1 MGPLQDIRV
10 LDLSRLLP
18 GPFCTRMFADMGA
31 EVIKIEEPLKGDYAR
46 DFVPR
51 RGDFACWF
59 MEVNRNKKSVAL
71 DLKQETDRAVFLE
84 LVKTADVVME
94 SFRPGVLQK
103 LGVDFARAKQVNP
116 KIVYCSITGYG
127 TQGPLVKQADHDIG
141 YQSLAGLI
149 SLSGEKDGKP
159 SIPGVLAADMQASA
173 MAGMAILAA
182 LRHADRTGEGQEI
195 SLSLF
200 DTCLALVP
208 GVSATYFGNGFVNMR
223 GNNWLSGANPNYNV
237 YRTKD
242 GRYMSAGCLEE
253 KFWKN
258 LCRVLGRPDLA
269 EAIRDEANYPRLKA
283 ELGAVIGEK
292 TMAEWVELANGSDAC
307 FAPVLNYDE
316 AVATEQA
323 TADEMVLEVE
333 DAELGKYK
341 TMGFVTKFS
350 ATPCRLYRR
359 APRLG
364 EHTEEILRELRDRC
378 QTARDNTED
387 VETPK

>member
-1 MGPLQDIRV
+1 MGPLTDIRI
-10 LDLSRLLP
+10 LDMSRLLP
-18 GPFCTRMFADMGA
+18 GPFCTRLFADMGA
-31 EVIKIEEPLKGDYAR
+31 DVIKIEEPVKGDYAR

-71 DLKQETDRAVFLE
+71 DLKQESDRTLFLE
-84 LVKTADVVME
+84 LAKTAQVVVE
-94 SFRPGVLQK
+94 SYRPGVLEK
-103 LGVDFARAKQVNP
+103 LGVDFATVRKVNP

-127 TQGPLVKQADHDIG
+127 KQGPLVKQADHDIG
-141 YQSLAGLI
+141 YQSVAGLI

-159 SIPGVLAADMQASA
+159 AIPGVLAADMQASA
-173 MAGMAILAA
+173 MAGMSILAA
-182 LRHADRTGEGQEI
+182 LHHAERTGEGQEI
-195 SLSLF
+195 SISLF

-242 GRYMSAGCLEE
+242 GRYMSVGCLEE

-258 LCRVLGRPDLA
+258 LCRVLERPDLVP
-269 EAIRDEANYPRLKA
+269 AIREEDKYPWLKE
-283 ELGAVIGEK
+283 ELATVIAGK
-292 TMAEWVELANGSDAC
+292 TMREWVELAKGSDAC

-316 AVATEQA
+316 ALASEQA
-323 TADEMVLEVE
+323 KADEMVLDVE
-333 DAELGKYK
+333 DEELGKYK

-350 ATPCRLYRR
+350 GTPCALYRR

-364 EHTEEILRELRDRC
+364 EHTEEILKEIAKKKADC
-378 QTARDNTED
+378 E
-387 VETPK
+387 

>member
-10 LDLSRLLP
+10 LDMSRLLP
-18 GPFCTRMFADMGA
+18 GPFCTRLFADMGA
-31 EVIKIEEPLKGDYAR
+31 DVIKIEEPVKGDYSR

-71 DLKQETDRAVFLE
+71 DLKNEEDRRLFLE
-84 LVKTADVVME
+84 LAKTAQVVVE
-94 SFRPGVLQK
+94 SYRPGVMKK
-103 LGVDFARAKQVNP
+103 LGVDFETVKQVNP

-127 TQGPLVKQADHDIG
+127 KQGPLVKQADHDIG

-173 MAGMAILAA
+173 MAGMSILAA
-182 LRHADRTGEGQEI
+182 LHHAEQTGEGQEI

-242 GRYMSAGCLEE
+242 GRYMSVGCLEE

-258 LCRVLGRPDLA
+258 LCGVLERPDLVPVIQD
-269 EAIRDEANYPRLKA
+269 ETKYPWLKDELTAIIAT
-283 ELGAVIGEK
+283 K
-292 TMAEWVELANGSDAC
+292 TMEEWVELAKGSDSC

-316 AVATEQA
+316 ALATGQA
-323 TADEMVLEVE
+323 MADEMVLDVE
-333 DAELGKYK
+333 DPELGNYK

-350 ATPCRLYRR
+350 ATPCQLYRR

-364 EHTEEILRELRDRC
+364 EHTEEILGEIAEPE
-378 QTARDNTED
+378 Q
-387 VETPK
+387 KHQ

>member
-1 MGPLQDIRV
+1 MGPLTDIRV

-31 EVIKIEEPLKGDYAR
+31 DVIKIEEPVKGDYAR

-71 DLKQETDRAVFLE
+71 DLKQEKDREAFLE

-103 LGVDFARAKQVNP
+103 LGVDFAAAKKVNP

-127 TQGPLVKQADHDIG
+127 KQGPLVKQADHDIG

-195 SLSLF
+195 NISLF

-242 GRYMSAGCLEE
+242 GRYMSVGCLEE

-258 LCRVLGRPDLA
+258 LCNLLGRPDLVT
-269 EAIRDEANYPRLKA
+269 EIRDEKNYPRLQA
-283 ELGAVIGEK
+283 ELSSIIQEK
-292 TMAEWVELANGSDAC
+292 TLEEWVELAKGSDAC

-323 TADEMVLEVE
+323 KADEMVIDVQDE
-333 DAELGKYK
+333 ELGDYK
-341 TMGFVTKFS
+341 TMGFVPKFS
-350 ATPCRLYRR
+350 ATPCRFYRR

-364 EHTEEILRELRDRC
+364 EHTEEILRELKK
-378 QTARDNTED
+378 E
-387 VETPK
+387 

>member
-1 MGPLQDIRV
+1 MGPLTDIRI
-10 LDLSRLLP
+10 LDMSRLLP
-18 GPFCTRMFADMGA
+18 GPFCTRLFADMGA
-31 EVIKIEEPLKGDYAR
+31 DVIKIEEPVKGDYAR

-71 DLKQETDRAVFLE
+71 DLKQESDRTLFLE
-84 LVKTADVVME
+84 LAKTAQVVVE
-94 SFRPGVLQK
+94 SYRPGVLEK
-103 LGVDFARAKQVNP
+103 LGVDFATVRKVNP

-127 TQGPLVKQADHDIG
+127 KQGPLVKQADHDIG
-141 YQSLAGLI
+141 YQSVAGLI

-159 SIPGVLAADMQASA
+159 AIPGVLAADMQASA
-173 MAGMAILAA
+173 MAGMSILAA
-182 LRHADRTGEGQEI
+182 LHHAERTGEGQEI
-195 SLSLF
+195 SISLF

-242 GRYMSAGCLEE
+242 GRYMSVGCLEE

-258 LCRVLGRPDLA
+258 LCRVLERPDLVP
-269 EAIRDEANYPRLKA
+269 AIREEDKYPWLKQ
-283 ELGAVIGEK
+283 ELATVIAGK
-292 TMAEWVELANGSDAC
+292 TMREWVELAKGSDAC

-316 AVATEQA
+316 ALASEQVI
-323 TADEMVLEVE
+323 ADEMVLDVE
-333 DAELGKYK
+333 DEELGKYK

-350 ATPCRLYRR
+350 GTPCALYRR

-364 EHTEEILRELRDRC
+364 EHTEEILKEIAKKKADC
-378 QTARDNTED
+378 E
-387 VETPK
+387 

>member
-10 LDLSRLLP
+10 LDMSRLLP
-18 GPFCTRMFADMGA
+18 GPFCTRLFADMGA
-31 EVIKIEEPLKGDYAR
+31 DVIKIEEPVKGDYSR
-46 DFVPR
+46 NFVPR

-71 DLKQETDRAVFLE
+71 DLKNEEERRLFLE
-84 LVKTADVVME
+84 LAKTAQVVVE
-94 SFRPGVLQK
+94 SYRPGVMKK
-103 LGVDFARAKQVNP
+103 LGVDFETVKQVNP

-127 TQGPLVKQADHDIG
+127 KQGPLVKQADHDIG

-173 MAGMAILAA
+173 MAGMSILAA
-182 LRHADRTGEGQEI
+182 LHHAERTGEGQEI

-242 GRYMSAGCLEE
+242 GRYMSVGCLEE

-258 LCRVLGRPDLA
+258 LCGVLERPDLIPVIQD
-269 EAIRDEANYPRLKA
+269 ETKYPWLKDELTAIIAT
-283 ELGAVIGEK
+283 K
-292 TMAEWVELANGSDAC
+292 TMEEWVELAKGSDSC

-316 AVATEQA
+316 ALATGQA
-323 TADEMVLEVE
+323 IADEMVLDVE
-333 DAELGKYK
+333 DPELGNYK

-350 ATPCRLYRR
+350 ATPCQLYRR

-364 EHTEEILRELRDRC
+364 EHTEEILSEIAEPE
-378 QTARDNTED
+378 Q
-387 VETPK
+387 KHQQ

>member
-1 MGPLQDIRV
+1 MGPLTDIRI
-10 LDLSRLLP
+10 LDMSRLLP
-18 GPFCTRMFADMGA
+18 GPFCTRLFADMGA
-31 EVIKIEEPLKGDYAR
+31 DVIKIEEPVKGDYAR

-71 DLKQETDRAVFLE
+71 DLKQESDRTLFLE
-84 LVKTADVVME
+84 LAKTAQVVVE
-94 SFRPGVLQK
+94 SYRPGVLEK
-103 LGVDFARAKQVNP
+103 LGVDFATVRKVNP

-127 TQGPLVKQADHDIG
+127 KQGPLVKQADHDIG
-141 YQSLAGLI
+141 YQSVAGLI

-159 SIPGVLAADMQASA
+159 AIPGVLAADMQASA
-173 MAGMAILAA
+173 MAGMSILAA
-182 LRHADRTGEGQEI
+182 LHHAERTGEGQEI
-195 SLSLF
+195 SISLF

-242 GRYMSAGCLEE
+242 GRYMSVGCLEE

-258 LCRVLGRPDLA
+258 LCRVLERPDLVP
-269 EAIRDEANYPRLKA
+269 AIREEDKYPWLKQ
-283 ELGAVIGEK
+283 ELATVIAGK
-292 TMAEWVELANGSDAC
+292 TMREWVELAKGSDAC

-316 AVATEQA
+316 ALASEQA
-323 TADEMVLEVE
+323 KADEMVLDVE
-333 DAELGKYK
+333 DEELGKYK

-350 ATPCRLYRR
+350 GTPCALYRR

-364 EHTEEILRELRDRC
+364 EHTEEILKEIAKKKADC
-378 QTARDNTED
+378 E
-387 VETPK
+387 

>member
-10 LDLSRLLP
+10 LDMSRLLP
-18 GPFCTRMFADMGA
+18 GPFCTRLFADMGA
-31 EVIKIEEPLKGDYAR
+31 DVIKIEEPVKGDYSR

-71 DLKQETDRAVFLE
+71 DLKNEEDRRLFLE
-84 LVKTADVVME
+84 LAKTAQVVVE
-94 SFRPGVLQK
+94 SYRPGVMKK
-103 LGVDFARAKQVNP
+103 LGVDFETVKQVNP

-127 TQGPLVKQADHDIG
+127 KQGPLVKQADHDIG
-141 YQSLAGLI
+141 DQSLAGLI

-173 MAGMAILAA
+173 MAGMSILAA
-182 LRHADRTGEGQEI
+182 LHHAEQTGEGQEI

-242 GRYMSAGCLEE
+242 GRYMSVGCLEE

-258 LCRVLGRPDLA
+258 LCGVLERSDLIPVIQD
-269 EAIRDEANYPRLKA
+269 ETKYPWLKDELTAIIAT
-283 ELGAVIGEK
+283 K
-292 TMAEWVELANGSDAC
+292 TMEEWVELAKGSDSC

-316 AVATEQA
+316 ALATGQA
-323 TADEMVLEVE
+323 MADEMVLDVE
-333 DAELGKYK
+333 DPELGNYK

-350 ATPCRLYRR
+350 ATPCQLYRR

-364 EHTEEILRELRDRC
+364 EHTEEILGEIAEPE
-378 QTARDNTED
+378 Q
-387 VETPK
+387 KHQQ

>member
-1 MGPLQDIRV
+1 MGPLTDIRI
-10 LDLSRLLP
+10 LDMSRLLP
-18 GPFCTRMFADMGA
+18 GPFCTRLFADMGA
-31 EVIKIEEPLKGDYAR
+31 DVIKIEEPVKGDYAR

-71 DLKQETDRAVFLE
+71 DLKQESDRTLFLE
-84 LVKTADVVME
+84 LAKTAQVVVE
-94 SFRPGVLQK
+94 SYRPGVLEK
-103 LGVDFARAKQVNP
+103 LGVDFATVRKVNP

-127 TQGPLVKQADHDIG
+127 KQGPLVKQADHDIG
-141 YQSLAGLI
+141 YQSVAGLI

-159 SIPGVLAADMQASA
+159 AIPGVLAVDMQASA
-173 MAGMAILAA
+173 MAGMSILAA
-182 LRHADRTGEGQEI
+182 LHHAERTGEGQEI
-195 SLSLF
+195 SISLF

-242 GRYMSAGCLEE
+242 GRYMSVGCLEE

-258 LCRVLGRPDLA
+258 LCRVLERPDLIP
-269 EAIRDEANYPRLKA
+269 AIREEDKYPWLKQ
-283 ELGAVIGEK
+283 ELATVIAGK
-292 TMAEWVELANGSDAC
+292 TMREWVELAKGSDAC

-316 AVATEQA
+316 ALASEQVI
-323 TADEMVLEVE
+323 ADEMVLDVE
-333 DAELGKYK
+333 DEELGKYK

-350 ATPCRLYRR
+350 GTPCALYRR

-364 EHTEEILRELRDRC
+364 EHTEEILKEIAKKKADC
-378 QTARDNTED
+378 E
-387 VETPK
+387 

>member
-10 LDLSRLLP
+10 LDMSRLLP
-18 GPFCTRMFADMGA
+18 GPFCTRLFADMGA
-31 EVIKIEEPLKGDYAR
+31 DVIKIEEPVKGDYSR

-71 DLKQETDRAVFLE
+71 DLKNEEDRRLFLE
-84 LVKTADVVME
+84 LAKTAQVVVE
-94 SFRPGVLQK
+94 SYRPGVMKK
-103 LGVDFARAKQVNP
+103 LGVDFETVKQVNP

-127 TQGPLVKQADHDIG
+127 KQGPLVKQADHDIG

-173 MAGMAILAA
+173 MAGMSILAA
-182 LRHADRTGEGQEI
+182 LHHAEQTGEGQEI

-242 GRYMSAGCLEE
+242 GRYMSVGCLEE

-258 LCRVLGRPDLA
+258 LCGVLERPDLVPVIQDDTKYPWLKD
-269 EAIRDEANYPRLKA
+269 ELTAIIAT
-283 ELGAVIGEK
+283 K
-292 TMAEWVELANGSDAC
+292 TMEEWVELAKGSDSC

-316 AVATEQA
+316 ALATGQA
-323 TADEMVLEVE
+323 IADEMVLDVE
-333 DAELGKYK
+333 DQELGNYK

-350 ATPCRLYRR
+350 ATPCQLYRR

-364 EHTEEILRELRDRC
+364 EHTEEILSEIAEPE
-378 QTARDNTED
+378 Q
-387 VETPK
+387 KHQ

>member
-10 LDLSRLLP
+10 LDMSRLLP
-18 GPFCTRMFADMGA
+18 GPFCTRLFADMGA
-31 EVIKIEEPLKGDYAR
+31 DVIKIEEPVKGDYSR

-71 DLKQETDRAVFLE
+71 DLKNEEDRRLFLE
-84 LVKTADVVME
+84 LAKTAQVVVE
-94 SFRPGVLQK
+94 SYRPGVMKK
-103 LGVDFARAKQVNP
+103 LGVDFETVKQVNP

-127 TQGPLVKQADHDIG
+127 KQGPLVKQADHDIG

-173 MAGMAILAA
+173 MAGMSILAA
-182 LRHADRTGEGQEI
+182 LHHAEQTGEGQEI

-242 GRYMSAGCLEE
+242 GRYMSVGCLEE

-258 LCRVLGRPDLA
+258 LCGVLERPDLVPVIQD
-269 EAIRDEANYPRLKA
+269 ETKYPWLKDELTAIIAT
-283 ELGAVIGEK
+283 K
-292 TMAEWVELANGSDAC
+292 TMEEWVELAKGSDSC

-316 AVATEQA
+316 ALATGQA
-323 TADEMVLEVE
+323 MADEMVLDVE
-333 DAELGKYK
+333 DPELGNYK

-350 ATPCRLYRR
+350 ATPCQLYRR

-364 EHTEEILRELRDRC
+364 EHTEEILGEIAEPE
-378 QTARDNTED
+378 Q
-387 VETPK
+387 KHQQ

>member
-1 MGPLQDIRV
+1 MGPLTDIRI
-10 LDLSRLLP
+10 LDMSRLLP
-18 GPFCTRMFADMGA
+18 GPFCTRLFADMGA
-31 EVIKIEEPLKGDYAR
+31 DVIKIEEPVKGDYAR

-71 DLKQETDRAVFLE
+71 DLKQESDRTLFLE
-84 LVKTADVVME
+84 LAKTAQVVVE
-94 SFRPGVLQK
+94 SYRPGVLEK
-103 LGVDFARAKQVNP
+103 LGVDFATVRKVNP

-127 TQGPLVKQADHDIG
+127 KQGPLVKQADHDIG
-141 YQSLAGLI
+141 YQSVAGLI

-159 SIPGVLAADMQASA
+159 AIPGVLAADMQASA
-173 MAGMAILAA
+173 MAGMSILAA
-182 LRHADRTGEGQEI
+182 LHHAERTGEGQEI
-195 SLSLF
+195 SISLF

-242 GRYMSAGCLEE
+242 GRYMSVGCLEE

-258 LCRVLGRPDLA
+258 LCRVLERPDLVP
-269 EAIRDEANYPRLKA
+269 AIRDEDKYPWLKQ
-283 ELGAVIGEK
+283 ELATVIAGK
-292 TMAEWVELANGSDAC
+292 TMREWVELAKGSDAC

-316 AVATEQA
+316 ALASEQA
-323 TADEMVLEVE
+323 KADEMVLDVE
-333 DAELGKYK
+333 DEELGKYK

-350 ATPCRLYRR
+350 GTPCALYRR

-364 EHTEEILRELRDRC
+364 EHTEEILKEIAKKKADC
-378 QTARDNTED
+378 E
-387 VETPK
+387 

>member
-1 MGPLQDIRV
+1 
-10 LDLSRLLP
+10 
-18 GPFCTRMFADMGA
+18 
-31 EVIKIEEPLKGDYAR
+31 GDYAR

-71 DLKQETDRAVFLE
+71 DLKQEKDREAFLE

-103 LGVDFARAKQVNP
+103 LGVDFTAAKKVNP

-127 TQGPLVKQADHDIG
+127 KQGPLVKQADHDIG

-195 SLSLF
+195 SISLF

-242 GRYMSAGCLEE
+242 GRYMSVGCLEE

-258 LCRVLGRPDLA
+258 LCNLLGRPDLVT
-269 EAIRDEANYPRLKA
+269 EIRDEKNYPRLQA
-283 ELGAVIGEK
+283 ELSSIIQEK
-292 TMAEWVELANGSDAC
+292 TLEEWVELAKGSDAC

-323 TADEMVLEVE
+323 KADEMVIDVQDE
-333 DAELGKYK
+333 ELGDYK
-341 TMGFVTKFS
+341 TMGFVPKFS
-350 ATPCRLYRR
+350 ATPCRFYRR

-364 EHTEEILRELRDRC
+364 EHTEEILRELKK
-378 QTARDNTED
+378 E
-387 VETPK
+387 

>member
-10 LDLSRLLP
+10 LDMSRLLP
-18 GPFCTRMFADMGA
+18 GPFCTRLFADMGA
-31 EVIKIEEPLKGDYAR
+31 DVIKIEEPVKGDYSR

-71 DLKQETDRAVFLE
+71 DLKNEEDRRLFLE
-84 LVKTADVVME
+84 LAKTAQVVVE
-94 SFRPGVLQK
+94 SYRPGVMKK
-103 LGVDFARAKQVNP
+103 LGVDFETVKQVNP

-127 TQGPLVKQADHDIG
+127 KQGPLVKQADHDIG

-173 MAGMAILAA
+173 MAGMSILAA
-182 LRHADRTGEGQEI
+182 LHHAEQTGEGQEI

-242 GRYMSAGCLEE
+242 GRYMSVGCLEE

-258 LCRVLGRPDLA
+258 LCGVLERPDLIPVIQD
-269 EAIRDEANYPRLKA
+269 ETKYPWLKDELTAIIAT
-283 ELGAVIGEK
+283 K
-292 TMAEWVELANGSDAC
+292 TMEEWVELAKGSDSC

-316 AVATEQA
+316 ALATGQA
-323 TADEMVLEVE
+323 IADEMVLDVE
-333 DAELGKYK
+333 DQELGNYK

-350 ATPCRLYRR
+350 ATPCQLYRR

-364 EHTEEILRELRDRC
+364 EHTEEILSEI
-378 QTARDNTED
+378 TEP
-387 VETPK
+387 EQKHQ

>member
-1 MGPLQDIRV
+1 MGPLTDIRI
-10 LDLSRLLP
+10 LDMSRLLP
-18 GPFCTRMFADMGA
+18 GPFCTRLFADMGA
-31 EVIKIEEPLKGDYAR
+31 DVIKIEEPVKGDYAR

-71 DLKQETDRAVFLE
+71 DLKQESDRTLFLE
-84 LVKTADVVME
+84 LAKTAQVVVE
-94 SFRPGVLQK
+94 SYRPGVLEK
-103 LGVDFARAKQVNP
+103 LGVDFATVRKVNP

-127 TQGPLVKQADHDIG
+127 KQGPLVKQADHDIG
-141 YQSLAGLI
+141 YQSVAGLI

-159 SIPGVLAADMQASA
+159 AIPGVLAVDMQASA
-173 MAGMAILAA
+173 MAGMSILAA
-182 LRHADRTGEGQEI
+182 LHHAERTGEGQEI
-195 SLSLF
+195 SISLF

-208 GVSATYFGNGFVNMR
+208 GVSATYFGNGFVNIR

-242 GRYMSAGCLEE
+242 GRYMSVGCLEE

-258 LCRVLGRPDLA
+258 LCRVLERPDLVP
-269 EAIRDEANYPRLKA
+269 AIREEDKYPWLKE
-283 ELGAVIGEK
+283 ELATVIAGK
-292 TMAEWVELANGSDAC
+292 TMREWVELAKGSDAC

-316 AVATEQA
+316 ALASEQVI
-323 TADEMVLEVE
+323 ADEMVLDVE
-333 DAELGKYK
+333 DEELGKYK

-350 ATPCRLYRR
+350 GTPCALYRR

-364 EHTEEILRELRDRC
+364 EHTEEILKEIAKKKADC
-378 QTARDNTED
+378 E
-387 VETPK
+387 

>member
-10 LDLSRLLP
+10 LDMSRLLP
-18 GPFCTRMFADMGA
+18 GPFCTRLFADMGA
-31 EVIKIEEPLKGDYAR
+31 DVIKIEEPVKGDYSR

-71 DLKQETDRAVFLE
+71 DLKNEEDRRLFLE
-84 LVKTADVVME
+84 LAKTAQVVVE
-94 SFRPGVLQK
+94 SYRPGVMKK
-103 LGVDFARAKQVNP
+103 LGVDFETVKQVNP

-127 TQGPLVKQADHDIG
+127 KQGPLVKQADHDIG

-173 MAGMAILAA
+173 MAGMSILAA
-182 LRHADRTGEGQEI
+182 LHHAEQTGEGQEI

-242 GRYMSAGCLEE
+242 GRYMSVGCLEE

-258 LCRVLGRPDLA
+258 LCGVLERPDLIPVIQDKTKYPWLKD
-269 EAIRDEANYPRLKA
+269 ELTAIIAT
-283 ELGAVIGEK
+283 K
-292 TMAEWVELANGSDAC
+292 TMEEWVELAKGSDSC

-316 AVATEQA
+316 ALATGQA
-323 TADEMVLEVE
+323 MADEMVLDVE
-333 DAELGKYK
+333 DPELGNYK

-350 ATPCRLYRR
+350 ATPCQLYRR

-364 EHTEEILRELRDRC
+364 EHTEEILGEIAEPE
-378 QTARDNTED
+378 QK
-387 VETPK
+387 PQQ

>member
-10 LDLSRLLP
+10 LDMSRLLP
-18 GPFCTRMFADMGA
+18 GPFCTRLFADMGA
-31 EVIKIEEPLKGDYAR
+31 DVIKIEEPVEGDYSR

-71 DLKQETDRAVFLE
+71 DLKNEEDRRLFLE
-84 LVKTADVVME
+84 LAKTAQVVVE
-94 SFRPGVLQK
+94 SYRPGVMKK
-103 LGVDFARAKQVNP
+103 LGVDFETVKQVNP

-127 TQGPLVKQADHDIG
+127 KQGPLVKQADHDIG

-173 MAGMAILAA
+173 MAGMSILAA
-182 LRHADRTGEGQEI
+182 LHHAEQTGEGQEI

-242 GRYMSAGCLEE
+242 GRYMSVGCLEE

-258 LCRVLGRPDLA
+258 LCGVLERPDLIPVIQD
-269 EAIRDEANYPRLKA
+269 ETKYPWLKDELTAIIAT
-283 ELGAVIGEK
+283 K
-292 TMAEWVELANGSDAC
+292 TMEEWVELAKGSDSC

-316 AVATEQA
+316 ALATGQA
-323 TADEMVLEVE
+323 MADEMVLDVE
-333 DAELGKYK
+333 DPELGNYK

-350 ATPCRLYRR
+350 ATPCQLYRR

-364 EHTEEILRELRDRC
+364 EHTEEILSEIAEPE
-378 QTARDNTED
+378 QKY
-387 VETPK
+387 P

>member
-10 LDLSRLLP
+10 LDMSRLLP
-18 GPFCTRMFADMGA
+18 GPFCTRLFADMGA
-31 EVIKIEEPLKGDYAR
+31 DVIKIEEPVKGDYSR

-71 DLKQETDRAVFLE
+71 DLKNEEDRRLFLE
-84 LVKTADVVME
+84 LAKTAQVVVE
-94 SFRPGVLQK
+94 SYRPGVMKK
-103 LGVDFARAKQVNP
+103 LGVDFETVKQVNP

-127 TQGPLVKQADHDIG
+127 KQGPLVKQADHDIG

-173 MAGMAILAA
+173 MAGMSILAA
-182 LRHADRTGEGQEI
+182 LHHAERTGEGQEI

-242 GRYMSAGCLEE
+242 GRYMSVGCLEE

-258 LCRVLGRPDLA
+258 LCGVLERPDLIPVIQD
-269 EAIRDEANYPRLKA
+269 ETKYPWLKDELTAIIAT
-283 ELGAVIGEK
+283 K
-292 TMAEWVELANGSDAC
+292 TMEEWVELAKGSDSC

-316 AVATEQA
+316 ALATGQA
-323 TADEMVLEVE
+323 MADEMVLDVE
-333 DAELGKYK
+333 DPELGNYK

-350 ATPCRLYRR
+350 ATPCQLYRR

-364 EHTEEILRELRDRC
+364 EHTEEILSEIAEPE
-378 QTARDNTED
+378 Q
-387 VETPK
+387 KHQQ

>member
-10 LDLSRLLP
+10 LDMSRLLP
-18 GPFCTRMFADMGA
+18 GPFCTRLFADMGA
-31 EVIKIEEPLKGDYAR
+31 DVIKIEEPVKGDYSR

-71 DLKQETDRAVFLE
+71 DLKNEEDRRLFLE
-84 LVKTADVVME
+84 LAKTAQVVVE
-94 SFRPGVLQK
+94 SYRPGVMKK
-103 LGVDFARAKQVNP
+103 LGVDFETVKQVNP

-127 TQGPLVKQADHDIG
+127 KQGPLVKQADHDIG

-173 MAGMAILAA
+173 MAGMSILAA
-182 LRHADRTGEGQEI
+182 LHHAEQTGEGQEI

-242 GRYMSAGCLEE
+242 GRYMSVGCLEE

-258 LCRVLGRPDLA
+258 LCGVLERPDLIPVIQD
-269 EAIRDEANYPRLKA
+269 ETKYPWLKDELTAIIAT
-283 ELGAVIGEK
+283 K
-292 TMAEWVELANGSDAC
+292 TMEEWVELAKGSDSC

-316 AVATEQA
+316 ALATGQA
-323 TADEMVLEVE
+323 MADEMVLDVE
-333 DAELGKYK
+333 DPELGNYK

-350 ATPCRLYRR
+350 ATPCQLYRR

-364 EHTEEILRELRDRC
+364 EHTEEILGEIAEPE
-378 QTARDNTED
+378 Q
-387 VETPK
+387 KHQ

>member
-18 GPFCTRMFADMGA
+18 GPFCTRLFADMGA
-31 EVIKIEEPLKGDYAR
+31 DVIKIEEPVKGDYSR

-71 DLKQETDRAVFLE
+71 DLKQEKDRKIFLE
-84 LVKTADVVME
+84 LAKTAHVVVE
-94 SFRPGVLQK
+94 SYRPGVMEK
-103 LGVDFARAKQVNP
+103 LGVDFATVKKVNP

-127 TQGPLVKQADHDIG
+127 KQGPLVKQADHDIG

-173 MAGMAILAA
+173 LAGMSILAA

-195 SLSLF
+195 SISLF
-200 DTCLALVP
+200 DICLALVP
-208 GVSATYFGNGFVNMR
+208 GVSATYFGNGFVNVR

-242 GRYMSAGCLEE
+242 GRYMSVGCLEE
-253 KFWKN
+253 KFWTK
-258 LCRVLGRPDLA
+258 LCKVLDRPDLVT
-269 EAIRDEANYPRLKA
+269 AIRDEKNYPMLKE
-283 ELGAVIGEK
+283 ELAAIIAGK
-292 TMAEWVELANGSDAC
+292 TMAEWAELARGSDSC
-307 FAPVLNYDE
+307 FEPVLNYDE

-323 TADEMVLEVE
+323 KADEMILEIE
-333 DAELGKYK
+333 DPELGSYR
-341 TMGFVTKFS
+341 TMGFVPKFS
-350 ATPCRLYRR
+350 KTPCAFYRR

-364 EHTEEILRELRDRC
+364 ED
-378 QTARDNTED
+378 TED
-387 VETPK
+387 LLKEITEK

>member
-10 LDLSRLLP
+10 LDMSRLLP
-18 GPFCTRMFADMGA
+18 GPFCTRLFADMGA
-31 EVIKIEEPLKGDYAR
+31 DVIKIEEPVKGDYSR

-71 DLKQETDRAVFLE
+71 DLKKEEDRRLFLE
-84 LVKTADVVME
+84 LAKTAQVVVE
-94 SFRPGVLQK
+94 SYRPGVMKK
-103 LGVDFARAKQVNP
+103 LGVDFETVKQVNP

-127 TQGPLVKQADHDIG
+127 KQGPLVKQADHDIG

-173 MAGMAILAA
+173 MAGMSILAA
-182 LRHADRTGEGQEI
+182 LHHAEQTGEGQEI

-242 GRYMSAGCLEE
+242 GRYMSVGCLEE

-258 LCRVLGRPDLA
+258 LCGVLERPDLVPVIQD
-269 EAIRDEANYPRLKA
+269 ETKYPWLKDELTAIIAT
-283 ELGAVIGEK
+283 K
-292 TMAEWVELANGSDAC
+292 TMEEWVELAKGSDSC

-316 AVATEQA
+316 ALATGQA
-323 TADEMVLEVE
+323 MADEMVLDVE
-333 DAELGKYK
+333 DPELGNYK

-350 ATPCRLYRR
+350 ATPCQLYRR

-364 EHTEEILRELRDRC
+364 EHTEEILSEIAEPE
-378 QTARDNTED
+378 Q
-387 VETPK
+387 KHQ

>member
-1 MGPLQDIRV
+1 MGPLQDVRI

-31 EVIKIEEPLKGDYAR
+31 DVIKIEEPLKGDYAR

-71 DLKQETDRAVFLE
+71 DLKNEEERRLFLE
-84 LVKTADVVME
+84 LAKTAQVVVE
-94 SFRPGVLQK
+94 SYRPGVMKK
-103 LGVDFARAKQVNP
+103 LGVDFETVKQVNP

-127 TQGPLVKQADHDIG
+127 KQGPLVKQADHDIG

-173 MAGMAILAA
+173 MAGMSILAA
-182 LRHADRTGEGQEI
+182 LHHAERTGEGQEI

-242 GRYMSAGCLEE
+242 GRYMSVGCLEE

-258 LCRVLGRPDLA
+258 LCGVLERPDLIPVIQD
-269 EAIRDEANYPRLKA
+269 ETKYPWLKDELTAIIAT
-283 ELGAVIGEK
+283 K
-292 TMAEWVELANGSDAC
+292 TMEEWVELAKGSDSC

-316 AVATEQA
+316 ALATGQA
-323 TADEMVLEVE
+323 IADEMVLDVE
-333 DAELGKYK
+333 DQELGNYK

-350 ATPCRLYRR
+350 ATPCQLYRR

-364 EHTEEILRELRDRC
+364 EHTEEILSEIAEPE
-378 QTARDNTED
+378 Q
-387 VETPK
+387 KHQQ

>member
-10 LDLSRLLP
+10 LDMSRLLP
-18 GPFCTRMFADMGA
+18 GPFCTRLFADMGA
-31 EVIKIEEPLKGDYAR
+31 DVIKIEEPVKGDYSR

-71 DLKQETDRAVFLE
+71 DLKKEEDRRLFLE
-84 LVKTADVVME
+84 LAKTAQVVVE
-94 SFRPGVLQK
+94 SYRPGVMKK
-103 LGVDFARAKQVNP
+103 LGVDFETVKQVNP

-127 TQGPLVKQADHDIG
+127 KQGPLVKQADHDIG

-173 MAGMAILAA
+173 MAGMSILAA
-182 LRHADRTGEGQEI
+182 LHHAEQTGEGQEI

-242 GRYMSAGCLEE
+242 GRYMSVGCLEE

-258 LCRVLGRPDLA
+258 LCGVLERPDLIPVIQD
-269 EAIRDEANYPRLKA
+269 ETKYPWLKDELTAIIAT
-283 ELGAVIGEK
+283 K
-292 TMAEWVELANGSDAC
+292 TMEEWVELAKGSDSC

-316 AVATEQA
+316 ALATGQA
-323 TADEMVLEVE
+323 MADEMVLDVE
-333 DAELGKYK
+333 DPELGNYK

-350 ATPCRLYRR
+350 ATPCQLYRR

-364 EHTEEILRELRDRC
+364 EHTEEILGEIAEPE
-378 QTARDNTED
+378 Q
-387 VETPK
+387 KHQ

>member
-10 LDLSRLLP
+10 LDMSRLLP
-18 GPFCTRMFADMGA
+18 GPFCTRLFADMGA
-31 EVIKIEEPLKGDYAR
+31 DVIKIEEPVKGDYSR

-71 DLKQETDRAVFLE
+71 DLKNEEDRRLFLE
-84 LVKTADVVME
+84 LAKTAQVVVE
-94 SFRPGVLQK
+94 SYRPGVMKK
-103 LGVDFARAKQVNP
+103 LGVDFETVKQVNP

-127 TQGPLVKQADHDIG
+127 KQGPLVKQADHDIG

-173 MAGMAILAA
+173 MAGMSILAA
-182 LRHADRTGEGQEI
+182 LHHAEQTGEGQEI

-242 GRYMSAGCLEE
+242 GRYMSVGCLEE

-258 LCRVLGRPDLA
+258 LCGVLERPDLVPVIQDDTKYPWLKD
-269 EAIRDEANYPRLKA
+269 ELTAIIAT
-283 ELGAVIGEK
+283 K
-292 TMAEWVELANGSDAC
+292 TMEEWVELAKGSDSC

-316 AVATEQA
+316 ALATGQA
-323 TADEMVLEVE
+323 MADEMVLDVE
-333 DAELGKYK
+333 DPELGNYK

-350 ATPCRLYRR
+350 ATPCQLYRR

-364 EHTEEILRELRDRC
+364 EHTEEILGEIAEPE
-378 QTARDNTED
+378 Q
-387 VETPK
+387 KHQQ

>member
-10 LDLSRLLP
+10 LDMSRLLP
-18 GPFCTRMFADMGA
+18 GPFCTRLFADMGA
-31 EVIKIEEPLKGDYAR
+31 DVIKIEEPVKGDYSR

-71 DLKQETDRAVFLE
+71 DLKNEEDRRLFLE
-84 LVKTADVVME
+84 LAKTAQVVVE
-94 SFRPGVLQK
+94 SYRPGVMKK
-103 LGVDFARAKQVNP
+103 LGVDFETVKQVNP

-127 TQGPLVKQADHDIG
+127 KQGPLVKQADHDIG

-173 MAGMAILAA
+173 MAGMSILAA
-182 LRHADRTGEGQEI
+182 LHHAEQTGEGQEI

-242 GRYMSAGCLEE
+242 GRYMSVGCLEE

-258 LCRVLGRPDLA
+258 LCGVLERPDLVPVIQD
-269 EAIRDEANYPRLKA
+269 ETKYPWLKDELTAIIAT
-283 ELGAVIGEK
+283 K
-292 TMAEWVELANGSDAC
+292 TMEEWVELAKGSDSC

-316 AVATEQA
+316 ALATGQA
-323 TADEMVLEVE
+323 MADEMVLDVE
-333 DAELGKYK
+333 DQELGNYK

-350 ATPCRLYRR
+350 ATPCQLYRR

-364 EHTEEILRELRDRC
+364 EHTEEILSEIAEPE
-378 QTARDNTED
+378 Q
-387 VETPK
+387 KHQ

>member
-10 LDLSRLLP
+10 LDMSRLLP
-18 GPFCTRMFADMGA
+18 GPFCTRLFADMGA
-31 EVIKIEEPLKGDYAR
+31 DVIKIEEPVKGDYSR

-71 DLKQETDRAVFLE
+71 DLKNEEDRRLFLE
-84 LVKTADVVME
+84 LAKTAQVVVE
-94 SFRPGVLQK
+94 SYRPGVMKK
-103 LGVDFARAKQVNP
+103 LEVDFETVKQVNP

-127 TQGPLVKQADHDIG
+127 KQGPLVKQADHDIG

-173 MAGMAILAA
+173 MAGMSILAA
-182 LRHADRTGEGQEI
+182 LHYAERTGEGQEI

-242 GRYMSAGCLEE
+242 GRYMSVGCLEE

-258 LCRVLGRPDLA
+258 LCGVLERPDLIPVIQD
-269 EAIRDEANYPRLKA
+269 ETKYPWLKDELTAIIAT
-283 ELGAVIGEK
+283 K
-292 TMAEWVELANGSDAC
+292 TMEEWVELAKGSDAC

-316 AVATEQA
+316 ALATGQA
-323 TADEMVLEVE
+323 MADEMVLDVE
-333 DAELGKYK
+333 DPELGNYK

-350 ATPCRLYRR
+350 ATPCQLYRR

-364 EHTEEILRELRDRC
+364 EHTEEILGEIAEPE
-378 QTARDNTED
+378 QK
-387 VETPK
+387 PQQ

>member
-10 LDLSRLLP
+10 LDMSRLLP
-18 GPFCTRMFADMGA
+18 GPFCTRLFADMGA
-31 EVIKIEEPLKGDYAR
+31 DVIKIEEPVKGDYSR

-71 DLKQETDRAVFLE
+71 DLKNEEDRRLFLE
-84 LVKTADVVME
+84 LAKTAQVVVE
-94 SFRPGVLQK
+94 SYRPGVMKK
-103 LGVDFARAKQVNP
+103 LGVDFETVKQVNP

-127 TQGPLVKQADHDIG
+127 KQGPLVKQADHDIG

-173 MAGMAILAA
+173 MAGMSILAA
-182 LRHADRTGEGQEI
+182 LHHAERTGEGQEI

-242 GRYMSAGCLEE
+242 GRYMSVGCLEE

-258 LCRVLGRPDLA
+258 LCGVLERPDLIPVIQD
-269 EAIRDEANYPRLKA
+269 ETKYPWLKDELTAIIAT
-283 ELGAVIGEK
+283 K
-292 TMAEWVELANGSDAC
+292 TMEEWVELAKGSDSC

-316 AVATEQA
+316 ALATGQA
-323 TADEMVLEVE
+323 MADEMVLDVE
-333 DAELGKYK
+333 DPELGNYK

-350 ATPCRLYRR
+350 ATPCQLYRR

-364 EHTEEILRELRDRC
+364 EHTEEILGEIAEPE
-378 QTARDNTED
+378 Q
-387 VETPK
+387 KHQQ

>member
-1 MGPLQDIRV
+1 MGPLTDIRI
-10 LDLSRLLP
+10 LDMSRLLP
-18 GPFCTRMFADMGA
+18 GPFCTRLFADMGA
-31 EVIKIEEPLKGDYAR
+31 DVIKIEEPVKGDYAR

-71 DLKQETDRAVFLE
+71 DLKQESDRTLFLE
-84 LVKTADVVME
+84 LAKTAQVVVE
-94 SFRPGVLQK
+94 SYRPGVLEK
-103 LGVDFARAKQVNP
+103 LGVDFATVRKVNP

-127 TQGPLVKQADHDIG
+127 KQGPLVKQADHDIG
-141 YQSLAGLI
+141 YQSVAGLI
-149 SLSGEKDGKP
+149 SLSGEKNGKP
-159 SIPGVLAADMQASA
+159 AIPGVLAADMQASA
-173 MAGMAILAA
+173 MAGMSILAA
-182 LRHADRTGEGQEI
+182 LHHAERTGEGQEI
-195 SLSLF
+195 SISLF

-242 GRYMSAGCLEE
+242 GRYMSVGCLEE

-258 LCRVLGRPDLA
+258 LCRVLERPDLVP
-269 EAIRDEANYPRLKA
+269 AIREEDKYPWLKQ
-283 ELGAVIGEK
+283 ELATVIAGK
-292 TMAEWVELANGSDAC
+292 TMREWVELAKGSDAC

-316 AVATEQA
+316 ALASEQA
-323 TADEMVLEVE
+323 KADEMVLDVE
-333 DAELGKYK
+333 DEELGKYK

-350 ATPCRLYRR
+350 GTPCALYRR

-364 EHTEEILRELRDRC
+364 EHTEEILKEIAKKKADC
-378 QTARDNTED
+378 E
-387 VETPK
+387 

>member
-10 LDLSRLLP
+10 LDMSRLLP
-18 GPFCTRMFADMGA
+18 GPFCTRLFADMGA
-31 EVIKIEEPLKGDYAR
+31 DVIKIEEPVKGDYSR

-71 DLKQETDRAVFLE
+71 DLKNEEDRRLFLE
-84 LVKTADVVME
+84 LAKTAQVVVE
-94 SFRPGVLQK
+94 SYRPGVMKK
-103 LGVDFARAKQVNP
+103 LGVDFETVKQVNP

-127 TQGPLVKQADHDIG
+127 KQGPLVKQADHDIG

-173 MAGMAILAA
+173 MAGMSILAA
-182 LRHADRTGEGQEI
+182 LHHAEQTGEGQEI

-242 GRYMSAGCLEE
+242 GRYMSVGCLEE

-258 LCRVLGRPDLA
+258 LCGVLERPDLIPVIQD
-269 EAIRDEANYPRLKA
+269 ETKYPWLKDELTAIIAT
-283 ELGAVIGEK
+283 K
-292 TMAEWVELANGSDAC
+292 TMEEWVELAKGSDSC

-316 AVATEQA
+316 ALATGQA
-323 TADEMVLEVE
+323 MADEMVLDVE
-333 DAELGKYK
+333 DPELGNYK

-350 ATPCRLYRR
+350 ATPCQLYRR

-364 EHTEEILRELRDRC
+364 EHTEEILSEIAEPE
-378 QTARDNTED
+378 Q
-387 VETPK
+387 KHQ

>member
-10 LDLSRLLP
+10 LDMSRLLP
-18 GPFCTRMFADMGA
+18 GPFCTRLFADMGA
-31 EVIKIEEPLKGDYAR
+31 DVIKIEEPVKGDYSR

-71 DLKQETDRAVFLE
+71 DLKNEEERRLFLE
-84 LVKTADVVME
+84 LAKTAQVVVE
-94 SFRPGVLQK
+94 SYRPGVMKK
-103 LGVDFARAKQVNP
+103 LGVDFETVKQVNP

-127 TQGPLVKQADHDIG
+127 KQGPLVKQADHDIG

-173 MAGMAILAA
+173 MAGMSILAA
-182 LRHADRTGEGQEI
+182 LHHAERTGEGQEI

-242 GRYMSAGCLEE
+242 GRYMSVGCLEE

-258 LCRVLGRPDLA
+258 LCGVLERPDLIPVIQD
-269 EAIRDEANYPRLKA
+269 ETKYPWLKDELTAIIAT
-283 ELGAVIGEK
+283 K
-292 TMAEWVELANGSDAC
+292 TMEEWVELAKGSDSC

-316 AVATEQA
+316 ALATGQA
-323 TADEMVLEVE
+323 MADEMVLDVE
-333 DAELGKYK
+333 DQELGNYK

-350 ATPCRLYRR
+350 ATPCQLYRR

-364 EHTEEILRELRDRC
+364 EHTEEILSEIAEPE
-378 QTARDNTED
+378 Q
-387 VETPK
+387 KHQQ

>member
-10 LDLSRLLP
+10 LDMSRLLP
-18 GPFCTRMFADMGA
+18 GPFCTRLFADMGA
-31 EVIKIEEPLKGDYAR
+31 DVIKIEEPVKGDYSR

-71 DLKQETDRAVFLE
+71 DLKNEEDRRLFLE
-84 LVKTADVVME
+84 LAKTAQVVVE
-94 SFRPGVLQK
+94 SYRPGVMKK
-103 LGVDFARAKQVNP
+103 LGVDFETVKQVNP

-127 TQGPLVKQADHDIG
+127 KQGPLVKQADHDIG

-173 MAGMAILAA
+173 MAGMSILAA
-182 LRHADRTGEGQEI
+182 LHHAERTGEGQEI

-242 GRYMSAGCLEE
+242 GRYMSVGCLEE

-258 LCRVLGRPDLA
+258 LCGVLERPDLVPVIQD
-269 EAIRDEANYPRLKA
+269 ETKYPWLKDELTAIIAT
-283 ELGAVIGEK
+283 K
-292 TMAEWVELANGSDAC
+292 TMEEWVELAKGSDSC

-316 AVATEQA
+316 ALATGQA
-323 TADEMVLEVE
+323 MADEMVLDVE
-333 DAELGKYK
+333 DPELGNYK

-350 ATPCRLYRR
+350 ATPCQLYRR

-364 EHTEEILRELRDRC
+364 EHTEEILGEIAEPE
-378 QTARDNTED
+378 Q
-387 VETPK
+387 KHQQ

>member
-10 LDLSRLLP
+10 LDMSRLLP
-18 GPFCTRMFADMGA
+18 GPFCTRLFADMGA
-31 EVIKIEEPLKGDYAR
+31 DVIKIEEPVKGDYSR

-71 DLKQETDRAVFLE
+71 DPKNEEDRRLFLE
-84 LVKTADVVME
+84 LAKTAQVVVE
-94 SFRPGVLQK
+94 SYRPGVMKK
-103 LGVDFARAKQVNP
+103 LGVDFETVKQVNP

-127 TQGPLVKQADHDIG
+127 KQGPLVKQADHDIG

-173 MAGMAILAA
+173 MAGMSILAA
-182 LRHADRTGEGQEI
+182 LHHAEQTGEGQEI

-242 GRYMSAGCLEE
+242 GRYMSVGCLEE

-258 LCRVLGRPDLA
+258 LCGVLERPDLIPVIQD
-269 EAIRDEANYPRLKA
+269 ETKYPWLKDELTAIIAT
-283 ELGAVIGEK
+283 K
-292 TMAEWVELANGSDAC
+292 TMEEWVELAKGSDSC

-316 AVATEQA
+316 ALATGQA
-323 TADEMVLEVE
+323 IADEMVLDVE
-333 DAELGKYK
+333 DPELGNYK

-350 ATPCRLYRR
+350 ATPCQLYRR

-364 EHTEEILRELRDRC
+364 EHTEEILGEIAEPE
-378 QTARDNTED
+378 Q
-387 VETPK
+387 KHQQ

>member
-1 MGPLQDIRV
+1 M
-10 LDLSRLLP
+10 SRLLP
-18 GPFCTRMFADMGA
+18 GPFCTRLFADMGA
-31 EVIKIEEPLKGDYAR
+31 DVIKIEEPVKGDYAR

-71 DLKQETDRAVFLE
+71 DLKQESDRTLFLE
-84 LVKTADVVME
+84 LAKTAQVVVE
-94 SFRPGVLQK
+94 SYRPGVLEK
-103 LGVDFARAKQVNP
+103 LGVDFATVRKVNP

-127 TQGPLVKQADHDIG
+127 KQGPLVKQADHDIG
-141 YQSLAGLI
+141 YQSVAGLI

-159 SIPGVLAADMQASA
+159 AIPGVLAADMQASA
-173 MAGMAILAA
+173 MAGMSILAA
-182 LRHADRTGEGQEI
+182 LHHAERTGEGQEI
-195 SLSLF
+195 SISLF

-242 GRYMSAGCLEE
+242 GRYMSVGCLEE

-258 LCRVLGRPDLA
+258 LCRVLERPDLVP
-269 EAIRDEANYPRLKA
+269 AIREEDKYPWLKQ
-283 ELGAVIGEK
+283 ELATVIAGK
-292 TMAEWVELANGSDAC
+292 TMGEWVELAKGSDAC

-316 AVATEQA
+316 ALASEQA
-323 TADEMVLEVE
+323 KADEMVLDVE
-333 DAELGKYK
+333 DEELGKYK

-350 ATPCRLYRR
+350 GTPCALYRR

-364 EHTEEILRELRDRC
+364 EHTEEILKEIAKKKADC
-378 QTARDNTED
+378 E
-387 VETPK
+387 

>member
-10 LDLSRLLP
+10 LDMSRLLP
-18 GPFCTRMFADMGA
+18 GPFCTRLFADMGA
-31 EVIKIEEPLKGDYAR
+31 DVIKIEEPVKGDYSR
-46 DFVPR
+46 NFVPR

-71 DLKQETDRAVFLE
+71 DLKNEEERRLFLE
-84 LVKTADVVME
+84 LAKTAQVVVE
-94 SFRPGVLQK
+94 SYRPGVMKK
-103 LGVDFARAKQVNP
+103 LGVDFETVKQVNP

-127 TQGPLVKQADHDIG
+127 KQGPLVKQADHDIG

-173 MAGMAILAA
+173 MAGMSILAA
-182 LRHADRTGEGQEI
+182 LHHAEQTGEGQEI

-242 GRYMSAGCLEE
+242 GRYMSVGCLEE

-258 LCRVLGRPDLA
+258 LCGVLERPDLIPVIQD
-269 EAIRDEANYPRLKA
+269 ETKYPWLKDELTAIIAT
-283 ELGAVIGEK
+283 K
-292 TMAEWVELANGSDAC
+292 TMEEWVELAKGSDSC

-316 AVATEQA
+316 ALATGQA
-323 TADEMVLEVE
+323 MADEMVLDVE
-333 DAELGKYK
+333 DPELGNYK

-350 ATPCRLYRR
+350 ATPCQLYRR

-364 EHTEEILRELRDRC
+364 EHTEEILSEIAEPE
-378 QTARDNTED
+378 Q
-387 VETPK
+387 KHQQ